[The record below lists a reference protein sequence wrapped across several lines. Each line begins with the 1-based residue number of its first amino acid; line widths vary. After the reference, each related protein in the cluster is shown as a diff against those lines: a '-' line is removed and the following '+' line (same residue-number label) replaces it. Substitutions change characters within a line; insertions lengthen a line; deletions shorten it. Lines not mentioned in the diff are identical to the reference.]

1 MVFLADL
8 LTLEA
13 AQFRKYIKEC
23 YIVGCIKSLQNCKAL
38 ELYSKPT
45 KKSKTEAS
53 NKEEVW
59 DTNEIANE

>member
-1 MVFLADL
+1 MVGRPPNIRDRPVKSIRQG
-8 LTLEA
+8 TL
-13 AQFRKYIKEC
+13 YI
-23 YIVGCIKSLQNCKAL
+23 GCIKSLPNCKAL